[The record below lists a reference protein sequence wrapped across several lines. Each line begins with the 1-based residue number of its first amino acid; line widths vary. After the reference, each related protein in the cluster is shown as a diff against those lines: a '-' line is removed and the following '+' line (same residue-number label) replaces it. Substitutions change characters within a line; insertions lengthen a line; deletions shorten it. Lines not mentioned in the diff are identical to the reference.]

1 MKTRAKLTLLATAL
15 LVLPGVA
22 AAKSDGDR
30 PNRFDQMFKAVD
42 ANGDGRITAAEE
54 SAYRE
59 ARFKTLDANGDGV
72 VSAEEYTA
80 SHRAK
85 LDERLRSHFA
95 KLDADG
101 DGKLSAAEAE
111 GKRKADI
118 MKFDANG
125 DGAVTQDEI
134 RAKLQA
140 HKRGDREQAP
150 SERKAQ

>member
-1 MKTRAKLTLLATAL
+1 MNTRAKLTLLATAL

-42 ANGDGRITAAEE
+42 ANGDGRITAAEQD
-54 SAYRE
+54 AHRA

-72 VSAEEYTA
+72 VSADEYLA

-85 LDERLRSHFA
+85 MDERMRGHFA

-101 DGKLSAAEAE
+101 DGRLSAAEAD
-111 GKRKADI
+111 GKRKMDV
-118 MKFDANG
+118 MRFDANG

-134 RAKLQA
+134 RAKLGS